1 MARIKHIVNW
11 FRYSSQ
17 ASRDAMV
24 IVCASF
30 LLMFVAVKLGVFEE
44 LSHYTRQHE
53 HLHLEEFLLVLLTV
67 FVMAGVYSWR
77 RLRELKVENRH
88 RRAAEEL
95 AVKLTLHDAL
105 TGLPNRHN
113 FERLVTDTII
123 AHGGQAFAVLA
134 LRVDNFRQTID
145 RFGHAV
151 GDNLLLAITGRVSET
166 CGPETE
172 LARVGPSEFAIR
184 SRPIEG
190 DEAMLD
196 LAERLVATLGEPFSV
211 LGCEFS
217 ITVTVG
223 VSRYPGDGTSAE
235 QLLRRAALT
244 RRHLSSEGNARFG
257 LFDPRMEF
265 ALSRLNSLESRLN
278 GAIEA
283 DAIVPH
289 FQPIVDLGSGRT
301 VAFECLAR
309 WYDPQLGWVGP
320 DQFIP
325 IAEECGYISKLGD
338 RLLRKACS
346 EAMQW
351 PSGIGLSYNISAVQL
366 RDRALGLNVLSAIGD
381 VGLSPWRLELE
392 ITETALVNDI
402 QVARDTLEILAN
414 TGVSLALDDFGTG
427 HSSLR
432 YLCDFPIHKLKIDQ
446 SFVRTMCER
455 RESEQVV
462 NAVIGLA
469 RGLGIA
475 STAEGIEN
483 KAQWRFLRQLGCQ
496 YGQGYL
502 FGKAMP
508 ASDVREYLARE
519 RKKKKHSVRRM
530 SA

>member
-17 ASRDAMV
+17 ASRDAIV
-24 IVCASF
+24 IACISF
-30 LLMFVAVKLGVFEE
+30 LLLFAAIQLDLYDE
-44 LSHYTRQHE
+44 LSHYTRRYEYVQ
-53 HLHLEEFLLVLLTV
+53 LDEFL
-67 FVMAGVYSWR
+67 FVMFMAGLMAIVYAWR
-77 RLRELKVENRH
+77 RLRELKVEIRQ
-88 RRAAEEL
+88 RRAAEAM

-105 TGLPNRHN
+105 TGLPNRHK

-123 AHGGQAFAVLA
+123 ERGNQSFAVLV

-151 GDNLLLAITGRVSET
+151 GDNLLLSISSRIAMT
-166 CGPETE
+166 CGADAE
-172 LARVGPSEFAIR
+172 LARIGPSEFAVR
-184 SRPIEG
+184 SQPIDG
-190 DEAMLD
+190 DAAILD
-196 LAERLVATLGEPFSV
+196 LAERLVSTLGEPFQV
-211 LGCEFS
+211 LGCELS
-217 ITVTVG
+217 ISATVG
-223 VSRYPGDGTSAE
+223 VSRYPDNGTSAAL
-235 QLLRRAALT
+235 LLRRAAMT
-244 RRHLSSEGNARFG
+244 RRHLFSQGNARCG
-257 LFDPRMEF
+257 LFDPSMEF
-265 ALSRLNSLESRLN
+265 ALSRLNSLESRLSA
-278 GAIEA
+278 AIEA
-283 DAIVPH
+283 DEIVPY

-309 WYDPQLGWVGP
+309 WQDPQLGWVAP

-325 IAEECGYISKLGD
+325 IAEECGHISKLGD

-346 EAMQW
+346 EAMKW
-351 PSGIGLSYNISAVQL
+351 PSGIGLSYNISGVQL
-366 RDRALGLNVLSAIGD
+366 RDHTLGLNVLSALGE

-432 YLCDFPIHKLKIDQ
+432 YICDFPIHKLKIDQ
-446 SFVRTMCER
+446 SFVRTMCKR

-502 FGKAMP
+502 FGKPMP
-508 ASDVREYLARE
+508 ASAVLEYLAKE
-519 RKKKKHSVRRM
+519 GRKKIYSARRM